1 MPSTACPA
9 SRHIFLDVRVRS
21 HTDCRTSS
29 EYEVALV
36 EEHELTAGPLSL
48 LQTATRTHTQVLIS
62 CRNNRKYVSLIAII
76 DLYSIF

>member
-1 MPSTACPA
+1 MSARCIPA
-9 SRHIFLDVRVRS
+9 RHFGLFYDANPR
-21 HTDCRTSS
+21 S

-62 CRNNRKYVSLIAII
+62 CRNNRKVRLRFPSAVR
-76 DLYSIF
+76 DAWQEQS